1 MFVSSYFPVI
11 ELFLCSFVLGW
22 IHNVNQ
28 LNDESQNNQYSKYNN
43 HVDDTNRKWAWS
55 FHVII
60 HLSIDGCVL
69 HPMCGTAHAVKE
81 KGTLPAKAGSSF
93 L

>member
-11 ELFLCSFVLGW
+11 ELFLLCYAVLGW

-43 HVDDTNRKWAWS
+43 HVDDTNRKWARS

-60 HLSIDGCVL
+60 HLSIEEAPE
-69 HPMCGTAHAVKE
+69 H
-81 KGTLPAKAGSSF
+81 LPAANPHRG
-93 L
+93 